1 MKRSVLLTAVLL
13 AILTACAPSPLPAEP
28 GAVRTVRA
36 EATPA
41 PETVMFWPV
50 PTPTPESAP
59 ILPTAEL
66 KPYVAYEWSSAEIDA
81 LASVYWAECNTD
93 AEKLAVTQ
101 LILNRASYGPPFKS
115 GIVGAVHQ
123 KGEFNR
129 GRISDRNRENA
140 RANLDRCMNGL
151 CSVPASAVYMSRSGR
166 TLVFY
171 DIGWNEVWRS

>member
-13 AILTACAPSPLPAEP
+13 ALVTACAPSPVGEAAVVHAAETAAP
-28 GAVRTVRA
+28 VV
-36 EATPA
+36 
-41 PETVMFWPV
+41 PETVMLWPV
-50 PTPTPESAP
+50 PTSTPTLPPVLLTPTPR
-59 ILPTAEL
+59 
-66 KPYVAYEWSSAEIDA
+66 PYVPYEWSSAEIDA

-93 AEKLAVTQ
+93 PEKLAVTQ
-101 LILNRASYGPPFKS
+101 LILNRASFGAPFKS
-115 GIVGAVHQ
+115 GIVGAIHQ

-151 CSVPASAVYMSRSGR
+151 CPVPASAVYMSRSGR

>member
-13 AILTACAPSPLPAEP
+13 ALVTACAPSPVSSGAVLPAAQ
-28 GAVRTVRA
+28 AVSGTG
-36 EATPA
+36 
-41 PETVMFWPV
+41 PETVMLWPV
-50 PTPTPESAP
+50 PTSTPTLPPVLLTPTPR
-59 ILPTAEL
+59 
-66 KPYVAYEWSSAEIDA
+66 PYVPYEWSSAEIDA

-93 AEKLAVTQ
+93 PEKLAVTQ
-101 LILNRASYGPPFKS
+101 LILNRASFGAPFKS

-151 CSVPASAVYMSRSGR
+151 CPVPASAVYMSRSGR
-166 TLVFY
+166 TLIFY
-171 DIGWNEVWRS
+171 DIGWNEVWHS